1 MNRRFA
7 LFLCVGFQCPLLP
20 HIANSLDMSGSR
32 RLWPIAC
39 TTGAT
44 VERLIVLPLGTREKD
59 DVERPSQAAGLS
71 VRIKYEKVFVN
82 DVTCNSVA

>member
-1 MNRRFA
+1 MNGRFA
-7 LFLCVGFQCPLLP
+7 LFLCMGFQCPLLP
-20 HIANSLDMSGSR
+20 HIANSIDMSGS

-59 DVERPSQAAGLS
+59 DVGRPRQAAGLS
-71 VRIKYEKVFVN
+71 VRIEYEKIFVN

>member
-1 MNRRFA
+1 MNGRFA
-7 LFLCVGFQCPLLP
+7 LFLCMGFQYPLLP
-20 HIANSLDMSGSR
+20 HIANSIDMSGS

-59 DVERPSQAAGLS
+59 DVGRPRQAAGLS
-71 VRIKYEKVFVN
+71 VRIEYEKIFVN

>member
-1 MNRRFA
+1 MNGRFA
-7 LFLCVGFQCPLLP
+7 LFLCMGFQCPLLP
-20 HIANSLDMSGSR
+20 HIANSIDMSGS

-59 DVERPSQAAGLS
+59 DVGRPSQAAGLS
-71 VRIKYEKVFVN
+71 VRIEYEKIFVN